1 MLGIPAAADWASLEF
16 NIRQF
21 APPRLETPRERPLPH
36 INLDKVLQ
44 FLIA

>member
-1 MLGIPAAADWASLEF
+1 VQWKGLEF
-16 NIRQF
+16 HIRHF
-21 APPRLETPRERPLPH
+21 APPRQAAPYEKRPLPH